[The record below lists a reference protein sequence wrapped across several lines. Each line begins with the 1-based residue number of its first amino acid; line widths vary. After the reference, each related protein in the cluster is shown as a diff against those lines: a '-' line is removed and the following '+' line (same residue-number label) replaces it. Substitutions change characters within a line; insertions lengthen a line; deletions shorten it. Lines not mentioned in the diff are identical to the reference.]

1 MPLPQ
6 RTLGK
11 DGSSMTASAIGL
23 GCMSLTAGFYGPDSL
38 SEQEAIQLL
47 HRAHELGV

>member
-11 DGSSMTASAIGL
+11 DGSGMTASSMGL

-38 SEQEAIQLL
+38 SEEEAVQLL
-47 HRAHELGV
+47 HRALELGV

>member
-11 DGSSMTASAIGL
+11 DGMTASSMGL

-38 SEQEAIQLL
+38 SEEEAVQLL
-47 HRAHELGV
+47 HRALELGM